1 MTITESRVRKG
12 VLTLGESTASEDFSC
27 QPTNIRV
34 TPTYDDDG
42 DRTETLCGDVL
53 PPGKIA
59 SYALAGTAVQDFDD
73 PAGFLT
79 YLWEHQMET
88 VPFTWQPNIEGAPTW
103 AGDVVLVALEEGGDV
118 GVRITTDFE
127 FDIVGT
133 PTRTYA
139 APPGAQAE
147 EESVPEPAPVG

>member
-12 VLTLGESTASEDFSC
+12 VLTLGETAASVDFSC

-42 DRTETLCGDVL
+42 DRTETLCGDVI

-59 SYALAGTAVQDFDD
+59 SYVLAGTAVQDFDD
-73 PAGFLT
+73 PEGFLA
-79 YLWEHQMET
+79 YCWDNQMDT

-103 AGDVVLVALEEGGDV
+103 SGSLVVVALEEGGDV
-118 GVRITTDFE
+118 GARITTDFE

-133 PTRTYA
+133 PDRTYA
-139 APPGAQAE
+139 APGVAQE
-147 EESVPEPAPVG
+147 EVPAPAPVG